1 MIVLIATSFLS
12 GCAEFD
18 RMIKPR
24 VEGKYSADEFNHS
37 ALVAG
42 GVDKLIITTGL
53 VSDDINTDALLPL
66 FEAAI
71 RTKRPDL
78 AIDSSGRY
86 SITANVIANDVSK
99 RESDLEGTIYKW
111 TKRRVRVSYNV
122 EDTSTDQQVWKGI
135 IETYAEPLV
144 SYVKKDQTSKDK
156 VYDAVIAAITK
167 TELYPYPSPPFFS
180 DVVKLNFEG
189 FALNLPFEK

>member
-24 VEGKYSADEFNHS
+24 VEGKYSAVEFNHS

-78 AIDSSGRY
+78 AIDSSGRLY
-86 SITANVIANDVSK
+86 VVRAY
-99 RESDLEGTIYKW
+99 GT
-111 TKRRVRVSYNV
+111 T
-122 EDTSTDQQVWKGI
+122 
-135 IETYAEPLV
+135 
-144 SYVKKDQTSKDK
+144 
-156 VYDAVIAAITK
+156 
-167 TELYPYPSPPFFS
+167 
-180 DVVKLNFEG
+180 
-189 FALNLPFEK
+189 